1 MARTVLMADGSTEPL
16 SGDLP
21 PAGST
26 QIPADWGSTLGDS
39 FCGQVLYTRHFGC
52 PTGLEEEDRVVLV
65 VQRVDAFA
73 TIALNAQPIGI
84 VPAGGHA
91 ARLDVSSLLKPRNQ
105 LAILVE
111 LPEVTPE
118 SAPLARPGREGLPGG
133 LVGEVFLE
141 IIPRNHCNA

>member
-1 MARTVLMADGSTEPL
+1 MARTVLMADGSTEPVL
-16 SGDLP
+16 GDLP
-21 PAGST
+21 PAGSV
-26 QIPADWGSTLGDS
+26 QMPCDWGSTLGIN
-39 FCGQVLYTRHFGC
+39 FRGQVLYTRHFGC
-52 PTGLEEEDRVVLV
+52 PTSLEEEDRVVLV

-84 VPAGGHA
+84 APSGGHA
-91 ARLDVSSLLKPRNQ
+91 ARLDVSTLLGPRNQ

-118 SAPLARPGREGLPGG
+118 SASLDRPGREGLPGG